1 MEGLPVTT
9 GVMERAMGIEQNT
22 HNPHFGWNNPVRTT
36 QLLQIARLS
45 SKRDYFRMARDT
57 ASELSR
63 RADRRNQS
71 LRNGSKNSQ
80 ESELLQ
86 FAGHFEESDFERVRF

>member
-1 MEGLPVTT
+1 MLKIDSITSHLPVIRQ
-9 GVMERAMGIEQNT
+9 VN
-22 HNPHFGWNNPVRTT
+22 
-36 QLLQIARLS
+36 
-45 SKRDYFRMARDT
+45 
-57 ASELSR
+57 SR
-63 RADRRNQS
+63 GEADSRNQS

>member
-1 MEGLPVTT
+1 MLTSGLPVIRQ
-9 GVMERAMGIEQNT
+9 VN
-22 HNPHFGWNNPVRTT
+22 
-36 QLLQIARLS
+36 
-45 SKRDYFRMARDT
+45 
-57 ASELSR
+57 SR
-63 RADRRNQS
+63 GEADSRNQS

>member
-1 MEGLPVTT
+1 MPMRSGSYKLQNCRQAFPYRVVEGLPVIRQ
-9 GVMERAMGIEQNT
+9 MN
-22 HNPHFGWNNPVRTT
+22 
-36 QLLQIARLS
+36 
-45 SKRDYFRMARDT
+45 
-57 ASELSR
+57 SR
-63 RADRRNQS
+63 GEADSRNQS

>member
-1 MEGLPVTT
+1 MNRPEGSGSKLRDSERIVGNLTLPAY
-9 GVMERAMGIEQNT
+9 GR
-22 HNPHFGWNNPVRTT
+22 F
-36 QLLQIARLS
+36 
-45 SKRDYFRMARDT
+45 ARDT
-57 ASELSR
+57 ASELPR
-63 RADRRNQS
+63 RADSRNQS

>member
-1 MEGLPVTT
+1 MVQGSTANQMILGGSSATLTLP
-9 GVMERAMGIEQNT
+9 
-22 HNPHFGWNNPVRTT
+22 
-36 QLLQIARLS
+36 
-45 SKRDYFRMARDT
+45 DYGRVARDT
-57 ASELSR
+57 ASELPR
-63 RADRRNQS
+63 RADSRNQS